1 MRLIDSLIITLRDVT
16 VNIFRQ
22 NAQKKRRAEARLSRF
37 VESNRLNAV
46 LDVADESVDLALVRL
61 SVLEVVERNLGE
73 QRVG

>member
-22 NAQKKRRAEARLSRF
+22 NAQKKTRRSASLQNIR
-37 VESNRLNAV
+37 SNRLNAV